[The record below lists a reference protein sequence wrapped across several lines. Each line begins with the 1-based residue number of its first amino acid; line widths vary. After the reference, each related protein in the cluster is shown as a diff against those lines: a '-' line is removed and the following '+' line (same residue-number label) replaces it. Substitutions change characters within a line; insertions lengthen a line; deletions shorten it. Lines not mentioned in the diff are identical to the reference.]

1 MDVDSIWTKV
11 SDTILTL
18 QKLTNIWGWQVTEDV
33 RPEDVERALGT
44 DGNVETQREERKLA
58 RWKAST

>member
-1 MDVDSIWTKV
+1 MDVDSILTKV

-18 QKLTNIWGWQVTEDV
+18 QKLTNIWVWQVTDDV

>member
-1 MDVDSIWTKV
+1 MDVDSILTKV